1 MKLTVYCEPVAMT
14 ALTTQKTPPNNH
26 SDGAHYCSA
35 DGQGEEPD
43 PQNNDDHQK
52 YCFDLETP
60 LSLNAYMYVFNVP
73 RHVHVCNLA
82 GPVGEAACQR
92 KSSGA
97 RLERLSDVPEGT
109 ERITAR
115 AVITC
120 SSARPRASR
129 AIRAELPAKSPGSVY
144 SYSIARIG
152 CNDLWP
158 LESGQSANS
167 SEDENERE
175 NGTSARQVGIDLAG
189 TGG

>member
-1 MKLTVYCEPVAMT
+1 MSKMSSMAPPVERVGQALTTLWRATPDMKLTVYCEPVAMT

-109 ERITAR
+109 ERHYCEGCDHVLERATA
-115 AVITC
+115 
-120 SSARPRASR
+120 
-129 AIRAELPAKSPGSVY
+129 
-144 SYSIARIG
+144 
-152 CNDLWP
+152 
-158 LESGQSANS
+158 
-167 SEDENERE
+167 SEQGD
-175 NGTSARQVGIDLAG
+175 SC
-189 TGG
+189 